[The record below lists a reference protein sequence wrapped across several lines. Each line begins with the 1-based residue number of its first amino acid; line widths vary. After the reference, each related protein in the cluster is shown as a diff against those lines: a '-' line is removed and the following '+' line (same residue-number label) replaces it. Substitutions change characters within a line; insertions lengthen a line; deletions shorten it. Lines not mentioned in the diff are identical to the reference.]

1 MENSIKTQVQ
11 EILVENGLDFK
22 IEKEGLYR
30 IKNLELILNLENG
43 ALRGTCYEPKPTPYF
58 GLVNTKSDNTI
69 NSVKEGYK
77 VSQNHEIL
85 ELALRGMQNFGDDL
99 SISKAGS
106 LNDGRKVFIQLKID
120 GKRKIGND
128 KLTQYVTIIDSNDGS
143 TSLSIGIGDKCAR
156 CLNEYFK
163 FYKAGNAKF
172 RHTATLEQKLRTIP
186 MLIETALAENLRQI
200 RLYEMFASTP
210 ITRELAN
217 GLVKAMLGHDRVL
230 TSMDVRATKSAR
242 SINIMDSLYNDI
254 EKEFNDIR
262 KISNTTYDTV
272 WGLFNGATRFTTHTQ
287 VAPKRENG
295 REEGL
300 MNGTSY
306 KLNQLALEYC
316 ESQLTPTQMAYVNFD
331 NN

>member
-22 IEKEGLYR
+22 IEKQGLYR
-30 IKNLELILNLENG
+30 IKDIDLILNLENG
-43 ALRGTCYEPKPTPYF
+43 ALRGTDFEPIATPYF
-58 GLVNTKSDNTI
+58 GLVNTKSGNTI
-69 NSVKEGYK
+69 NAVKDGYT

-85 ELALRGMQNFGDDL
+85 NLALLGMQNFGDEL

-120 GKRKIGND
+120 GIKKIGND

-143 TSLSIGIGDKCAR
+143 TSLSIGIGDKCMR
-156 CLNEYFK
+156 CQNQFFE

-186 MLIETALAENLRQI
+186 MLIETALAKNLRQI
-200 RLYEMFASTP
+200 RLYEIFESTP

-217 GLVKAMLGHDRVL
+217 GMVKAMLGHDRVL
-230 TSMDVRATKSAR
+230 TSMDEQAKKSSR
-242 SINIMDSLYNDI
+242 SINIMDALYTDI
-254 EKEFNDIR
+254 ETEFNQVGL
-262 KISNTTYDTV
+262 NL
-272 WGLFNGATRFTTHTQ
+272 WGLFGGATRFTTHTQ

>member
-1 MENSIKTQVQ
+1 M
-11 EILVENGLDFK
+11 
-22 IEKEGLYR
+22 
-30 IKNLELILNLENG
+30 ILNLENG

-69 NSVKEGYK
+69 NSVKEGYT

-85 ELALRGMQNFGDDL
+85 ELALRGIQTFGDDL

-120 GKRKIGND
+120 GKTKIGND
-128 KLTQYVTIIDSNDGS
+128 TLTQYVTIIDSNDGS
-143 TSLSIGIGDKCAR
+143 TSLSIGIGDKCMR
-156 CLNEYFK
+156 CQNQFFQ

-186 MLIETALAENLRQI
+186 MLIETALAKNLRQI
-200 RLYEMFASTP
+200 RLYEIFESTP

-217 GLVKAMLGHDRVL
+217 GMVKAMLGHDRVL
-230 TSMDVRATKSAR
+230 TSMDEQAKKSSR
-242 SINIMDSLYNDI
+242 SINIMDALYTDI
-254 EKEFNDIR
+254 ETEFNQVGL
-262 KISNTTYDTV
+262 NL
-272 WGLFNGATRFTTHTQ
+272 WGLFGGATRFTTHTQ